1 MAHAA
6 TDKLKLPARY
16 RRCESRSGAICARR
30 NGYPQTSKPVS
41 PRDVERRDS
50 EEERVRK
57 AAKRKMISAELED
70 FLRYLNSPWHIVWRN
85 LLVGLARGLGAIFGA
100 TVVVGLAIWVLK
112 IFIDLP
118 LVGEYAREFQAKVHE
133 VAEETRYTDD
143 FARIQS
149 TLERIDKRLKE
160 QNELLKAAADER
172 SQ

>member
-1 MAHAA
+1 V
-6 TDKLKLPARY
+6 R
-16 RRCESRSGAICARR
+16 
-30 NGYPQTSKPVS
+30 
-41 PRDVERRDS
+41 PRAVERRDT
-50 EEERVRK
+50 EEERIRK

-85 LLVGLARGLGAIFGA
+85 VLVGLARGLGAVFGA

-112 IFIDLP
+112 IFIDVP

-149 TLERIDKRLKE
+149 TLERIDRRLKE
-160 QNELLKAAADER
+160 QNELLKAAAEDR
-172 SQ
+172 

>member
-1 MAHAA
+1 M
-6 TDKLKLPARY
+6 
-16 RRCESRSGAICARR
+16 RSKEA
-30 NGYPQTSKPVS
+30 
-41 PRDVERRDS
+41 ERRDS

-85 LLVGLARGLGAIFGA
+85 ILVGLARGLGAVFGA
-100 TVVVGLAIWVLK
+100 TVVVGVAIWVLR

-118 LVGEYAREFQAKVHE
+118 LVGEYAREFQTKVHE

-160 QNELLKAAADER
+160 QNEMLQATAED
-172 SQ
+172 

>member
-1 MAHAA
+1 M
-6 TDKLKLPARY
+6 T
-16 RRCESRSGAICARR
+16 
-30 NGYPQTSKPVS
+30 
-41 PRDVERRDS
+41 PRKFDRRDE

-57 AAKRKMISAELED
+57 AAQRRMISAELED

-85 LLVGLARGLGAIFGA
+85 MLVGLARGLGAVFGA

-118 LVGEYAREFQAKVHE
+118 VIGNYAREFQAKVSE

-149 TLERIDKRLKE
+149 TLERIDRRMKE
-160 QNELLKAAADER
+160 QNELLKAASGEK
-172 SQ
+172 